1 MSDKKYAFIGLG
13 LIGGSIAKA
22 IRHMDREAEI
32 ILYDYHAAGNKADL
46 MPDSQPDDG
55 VVNHVTG
62 DLNDLSSCNY
72 IFLCAPVLSNSMYLE
87 KLKPVI
93 SSNVTITDVGSVK
106 GDIVNLATKLGLAGC
121 FVGGHPM
128 TGSELTGYANSNMK
142 ILENA
147 YYIITPCNCEASR
160 KKALELEKL
169 VSSMHAIPL
178 MLDAGK
184 HDEAVSAI
192 SHVPHLIAASLVEL
206 VRENDDENETMRLL
220 AAGGFKDITRIA
232 QSSPKM
238 WHDICVSNASAI
250 TETLSKYI
258 SMLIQIRDNI
268 KKGNAGYITE
278 LFENSGSYRSSIPNS
293 KGILNRYYEIYLD
306 IADETGA
313 IATIA
318 ALLAQNSISIKN
330 IGIIH
335 NREFENGVLR
345 IELYDEKDK
354 VKSMSVLREKS
365 YRIYDR

>member
-1 MSDKKYAFIGLG
+1 
-13 LIGGSIAKA
+13 
-22 IRHMDREAEI
+22 
-32 ILYDYHAAGNKADL
+32 
-46 MPDSQPDDG
+46 
-55 VVNHVTG
+55 
-62 DLNDLSSCNY
+62 
-72 IFLCAPVLSNSMYLE
+72 
-87 KLKPVI
+87 
-93 SSNVTITDVGSVK
+93 
-106 GDIVNLATKLGLAGC
+106 
-121 FVGGHPM
+121 
-128 TGSELTGYANSNMK
+128 MK

-268 KKGNAGYITE
+268 QKGNAGYITE